1 MSNTMGWQTEPSP
14 RFGPGSAAPFEST
27 LDAERLNALSDL
39 VRMLLSEVESL
50 QSTQPA
56 QADHSAGLQN
66 QVQRFESDLIRQ
78 ALYQTRGNQ
87 AQAARLLG
95 VKHTTLNAKIHR
107 YGISLIGQA
116 EESEKVVRER
126 VIAA

>member
-1 MSNTMGWQTEPSP
+1 MSNKMSWQTEPSP
-14 RFGPGSAAPFEST
+14 HVVHVPAAPFESA

-50 QSTQPA
+50 QSTQRA
-56 QADHSAGLQN
+56 HNDHSAGLQN

-78 ALYQTRGNQ
+78 ALHRTRGNQ

-95 VKHTTLNAKIHR
+95 VKHTTLNAKIRR
-107 YGISLIGQA
+107 YGISLIDQT
-116 EESEKVVRER
+116 EQSEKVVREH